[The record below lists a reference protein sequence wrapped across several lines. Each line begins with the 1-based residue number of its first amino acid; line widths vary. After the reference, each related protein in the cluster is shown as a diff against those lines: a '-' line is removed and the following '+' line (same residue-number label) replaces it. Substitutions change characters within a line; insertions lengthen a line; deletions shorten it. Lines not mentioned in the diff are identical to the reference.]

1 MNEGTA
7 RIRALSVEQ
16 WRELTREGVCIPV
29 RFQLSGNSMW
39 PLIRIRRDYVTV
51 LPLNRPL
58 KRGDVV
64 LFADQIGRYVVHRV
78 WKLDET
84 CVTTLGDHCYQ
95 PDPPLEYSRVW
106 GIVTKLERGSRVI
119 SLDCSGA
126 RAWGRFWMSL
136 LPLRRMYDRCRS
148 FAKQIY
154 HKLKGR

>member
-1 MNEGTA
+1 MNKQA
-7 RIRALSVEQ
+7 VRNCALSVVE
-16 WRELTREGVCIPV
+16 WRKLTQEGLSIPV
-29 RFQLSGNSMW
+29 RIQLNGYSMQ
-39 PLIRIRRDYVTV
+39 PLVRRLRDHVTII
-51 LPLNRPL
+51 PLKRPL

-64 LFADQIGRYVVHRV
+64 LFADDLGRYVVHRV

-106 GIVTKLERGSRVI
+106 GLVTKLERGSRVI

-154 HKLKGR
+154 RKLKGR